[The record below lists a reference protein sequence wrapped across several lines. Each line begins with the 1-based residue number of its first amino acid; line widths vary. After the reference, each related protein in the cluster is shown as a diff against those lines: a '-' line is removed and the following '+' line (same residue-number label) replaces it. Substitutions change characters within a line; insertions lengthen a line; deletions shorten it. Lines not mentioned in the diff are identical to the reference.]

1 MRSINSIMAFDSESA
16 KGKGLVANR
25 FLGRADGKRKG
36 MGESRDNHRLIDA
49 GQRTMVEEN

>member
-1 MRSINSIMAFDSESA
+1 MAFDSESA